1 MKVIRADRR
10 QENGRTLVNLS
21 FKTMDQLLDPEDP
34 GPLPGKELTPEAEE
48 AILQNVF
55 AGTLS
60 SPLTLGIQVPGVPAT
75 GPQQGIPD
83 AIRHHFRF
91 LLTEHDRDWAIFL
104 RERRTALAFTGFNI
118 LVALVYLAY
127 SVEHADWMASVPG
140 QAIGGIIIIFNW
152 ATIWDTYEF
161 FIFDGREKRQRR
173 KLLQKIIDAE
183 IRVVPPAQDR

>member
-1 MKVIRADRR
+1 MKVIRADRH
-10 QENGRTLVNLS
+10 QENGRTIVNLN
-21 FKTMDQLLDPEDP
+21 FKTMDQLLDPDDL
-34 GPLPGKELTPEAEE
+34 GPLPEKELTTEAEE
-48 AILQNVF
+48 AILRNVF

-60 SPLTLGIQVPGVPAT
+60 SPLTLGIQAPGVPDAGQKT
-75 GPQQGIPD
+75 GIPD
-83 AIRHHFRF
+83 AIRHHFRV

-183 IRVVPPAQDR
+183 IRVVPPVQDR